1 MMKRRYWLVAI
12 LVATVVHAAGFLV
25 FANSEDEGAK
35 DKGEQGV
42 EIDLGMLGDLGEAK
56 QTAEP
61 EQVDPEPIEEPE
73 PVSEPEPEPDP
84 APEVKPEP
92 IKQPEPVKPKQQT
105 EVKVKKQVEKPKP
118 KQQPVATPEPVPTP
132 DPVKSKP
139 VATTTVAKVEKSQTS
154 SKQQSTGKANAVTTG
169 AQVAAKQ
176 SYFSMLAA
184 TLAKHK
190 QYPVASRRRGEE
202 GIVKLFFVVDRNG
215 KVLDYRI
222 SESSGSKR
230 LDEAVIKMLKKAE
243 PLPAFPA
250 DMLQPQLEINVPIAF
265 QLNTG

>member
-12 LVATVVHAAGFLV
+12 LVATLVHAAGFVL
-25 FANSEDEGAK
+25 FASADKDGAK
-35 DKGEQGV
+35 DIGEQGI

-56 QTAEP
+56 QTDEP
-61 EQVDPEPIEEPE
+61 EQVEPEPIEDPE
-73 PVSEPEPEPDP
+73 PVIEPEPEPE
-84 APEVKPEP
+84 PEVKPEP
-92 IKQPEPVKPKQQT
+92 VKQPEPIKPKQQT
-105 EVKVKKQVEKPKP
+105 EVKVKKQVEKPKSNP
-118 KQQPVATPEPVPTP
+118 KPEVVEPPEPEPTSE
-132 DPVKSKP
+132 PVTAKP
-139 VATTTVAKVEKSQTS
+139 TATTVTKVEKSQTS
-154 SKQQSTGKANAVTTG
+154 SKQQSTGKANAVTNG
-169 AQVAAKQ
+169 AQAAAKQ

-190 QYPVASRRRGEE
+190 QYPVVSRRRGEE
-202 GIVKLFFVVDRNG
+202 GVVKLFFVVDRNG

-230 LDEAVIKMLKKAE
+230 LDEAVIKMLKKAA

>member
-12 LVATVVHAAGFLV
+12 LVATLVHAAGFLV

-42 EIDLGMLGDLGEAK
+42 EIDLGMLGDLGDAK
-56 QTAEP
+56 QTTES

-73 PVSEPEPEPDP
+73 PVSEPEPE
-84 APEVKPEP
+84 PEVKPEP

-118 KQQPVATPEPVPTP
+118 KQQPVAPPEPVPTP
-132 DPVKSKP
+132 EPVKSKA
-139 VATTTVAKVEKSQTS
+139 VATTMVAKVEKSQTS

-169 AQVAAKQ
+169 AQVTAKQ

-184 TLAKHK
+184 TLAKYK
-190 QYPVASRRRGEE
+190 QYPIASRRRGEE

-230 LDEAVIKMLKKAE
+230 LDDAVIKMLKKAE

>member
-1 MMKRRYWLVAI
+1 MMKRRYWLAAI
-12 LVATVVHAAGFLV
+12 LAAALVHAAGFLA
-25 FANSEDEGAK
+25 FISHQDDGAK
-35 DKGEQGV
+35 DQGEQGI
-42 EIDLGMLGDLGEAK
+42 EIDLGMLGELGEAK
-56 QTAEP
+56 QSEDPEQIEP
-61 EQVDPEPIEEPE
+61 EPVEEPE
-73 PVSEPEPEPDP
+73 PIVEPEPL
-84 APEVKPEP
+84 PEVKPEP
-92 IKQPEPVKPKQQT
+92 VKQPEPVKPKQQT

-118 KQQPVATPEPVPTP
+118 QPVTKPDAEPVVEPVETQATPSPTT
-132 DPVKSKP
+132 
-139 VATTTVAKVEKSQTS
+139 ATKADTSQTT
-154 SKQQSTGKANAVTTG
+154 SKKQSTGSANAVSTG
-169 AQVAAKQ
+169 AQKAAKQ

-202 GIVKLFFVVDRNG
+202 GIVKLFFIVDRNG

-222 SESSGSKR
+222 SESSGSNR

-250 DMLQPQLEINVPIAF
+250 EMLQPQLEINVPIAF